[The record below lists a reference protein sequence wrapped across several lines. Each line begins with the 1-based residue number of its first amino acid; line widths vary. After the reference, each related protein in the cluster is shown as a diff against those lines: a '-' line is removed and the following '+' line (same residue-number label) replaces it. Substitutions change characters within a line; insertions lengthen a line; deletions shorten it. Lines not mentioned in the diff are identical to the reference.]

1 MRIVA
6 LALMAGSAV
15 LAANPLQEPQE
26 KAAPAYPETSAAIGA
41 EVDRIITGQ
50 TISGDD
56 IKEWEKQRRLYL
68 ECPDC
73 IATQP
78 FPGE

>member
-1 MRIVA
+1 MRILA

-15 LAANPLQEPQE
+15 LAANPLQEPQKNE
-26 KAAPAYPETSAAIGA
+26 APAYPETSAAIGV

-50 TISGDD
+50 TISGDE
-56 IKEWEKQRRLYL
+56 IKEWEEQRRRYL

-73 IATQP
+73 IAVQP